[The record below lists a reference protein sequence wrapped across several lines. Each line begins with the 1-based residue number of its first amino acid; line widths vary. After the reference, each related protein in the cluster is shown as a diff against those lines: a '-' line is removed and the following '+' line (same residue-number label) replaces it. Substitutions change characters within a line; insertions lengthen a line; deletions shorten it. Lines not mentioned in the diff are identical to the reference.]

1 MSTLSLVPT
10 ATATSATLFP
20 TAISSAITMAT
31 SSPAEEPFD
40 GNPDSNDGASG
51 RDTGFVQ
58 VSRGAE
64 IAIIVVVVLVALFGR
79 TSLL

>member
-1 MSTLSLVPT
+1 
-10 ATATSATLFP
+10 
-20 TAISSAITMAT
+20 MAT